1 MKFFVFVLLIITNCY
16 GCGSDEKR
24 PDLYFNGQK
33 FDYYMIDGQTAK
45 VDISKVDISKVGI
58 MNLTDYEPYDLYIVF
73 NVETREEIDAEY
85 TYFLQPDDFLAG
97 YYFK

>member
-16 GCGSDEKR
+16 GCGTEEKT

-33 FDYYMIDGQTAK
+33 FDYFMIDGKTAK
-45 VDISKVDISKVGI
+45 VDISTVGI

-73 NVETREEIDAEY
+73 NVETREKIDAEY